1 MILKPSD
8 AEYPDF
14 YSGYIALVPDGDV
27 IRFLRKQ
34 KRLFTGLIDSIP
46 EEQLLYRYAEGK
58 WTIKQIVGHVIDTE
72 RIMAYRALVFS
83 RGERQPIPGFNENE
97 YVERASFNKKDI
109 QDLIREFAK
118 LRESNLSLIQNFSE
132 EMIERKGN
140 ANDFFISVRA
150 LIYIIAGHVEHHI
163 NVIRERY
170 LSNES
175 NT

>member
-1 MILKPSD
+1 MITKPTD

-27 IRFLRKQ
+27 IKFLKKQ
-34 KRLFTGLIDSIP
+34 KRMFTGLIDSIP

-97 YVERASFNKKDI
+97 YVGRASFNQKDV
-109 QDLIREFAK
+109 QDLIQEFAK
-118 LRESNLSLIQNFSE
+118 LRESNLALIQNLNGD
-132 EMIERKGN
+132 MIERKGN
-140 ANDFFISVRA
+140 ANDFFFSVRA
-150 LIYIIAGHVEHHI
+150 IVYIIAGHVEHHI
-163 NVIRERY
+163 NVIKSKY
-170 LSNES
+170 LSN
-175 NT
+175 

>member
-34 KRLFTGLIDSIP
+34 KRLFTGLLDSIP
-46 EEQLLYRYAEGK
+46 EEQLSYRYAEGK

-118 LRESNLSLIQNFSE
+118 LRESNLLLIQNFSD

-140 ANDFFISVRA
+140 ANDFFFSVRA

-163 NVIRERY
+163 NVIRNRY

>member
-1 MILKPSD
+1 MIRKPSD

-14 YSGYIALVPDGDV
+14 YKGYIALVPDGDV
-27 IRFLRKQ
+27 TKFLKKQ

-97 YVERASFNKKDI
+97 YVAKASFNKKDI
-109 QDLIREFAK
+109 QDMIREFAK
-118 LRESNLSLIQNFSE
+118 LRESNLALIQGFTDD
-132 EMIERKGN
+132 MIDRKGN
-140 ANDFFISVRA
+140 ANDFFFSVRA
-150 LIYIIAGHVEHHI
+150 IIYIIAGHVEHHT
-163 NVIRERY
+163 NVIRDRY
-170 LSNES
+170 LSKRTNI
-175 NT
+175 